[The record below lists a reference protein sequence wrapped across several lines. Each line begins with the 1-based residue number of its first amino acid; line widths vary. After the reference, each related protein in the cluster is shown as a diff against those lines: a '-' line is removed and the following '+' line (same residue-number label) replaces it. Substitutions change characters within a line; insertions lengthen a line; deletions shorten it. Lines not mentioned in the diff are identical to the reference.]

1 MSKRGHAD
9 AFNPSPN
16 RGKGWAFSLR
26 QTPQRPRGPRPE
38 STDVP
43 CTVPRSYGGRT
54 GGSVGSQKLTTN
66 DALTYLRDVKEKF
79 KDDKTVYDNFLEI
92 MKQFKAQT

>member
-1 MSKRGHAD
+1 MPGPSD
-9 AFNPSPN
+9 ALPSI
-16 RGKGWAFSLR
+16 R
-26 QTPQRPRGPRPE
+26 
-38 STDVP
+38 
-43 CTVPRSYGGRT
+43 RSYGGNR
-54 GGSVGSQKLTTN
+54 GASSQKLTTN